1 MYCPKCS
8 QEQISDEMR
17 FCSRCGFS
25 LVVVRD
31 LVAGGEPLVKRD
43 GETQPAQLSCGQKGA
58 RRAAWMLLTSL
69 VLALFVG
76 FLTAIDDDFAVFLL
90 LPFLL
95 FVSGIALLFYGVF
108 VADKR
113 AARKKATALQ
123 AYVAPSMPGQRGTVS
138 STPELYPPR
147 MAPIESFT
155 GRRAQTAEMVRPPSV
170 TENTTRLLDEDADPR
185 RID

>member
-8 QEQISDEMR
+8 QEQISEEMR

-25 LVVVRD
+25 LLAVRD
-31 LVAGGEPLVKRD
+31 LVAGGDPLVKRD
-43 GETQPAQLSCGQKGA
+43 GETPPAQLSCGQKGV
-58 RRAAWMLLTSL
+58 RRAAWMLLSSL
-69 VLALFVG
+69 VVALFIG

-90 LPFLL
+90 LPFLVFIIGL
-95 FVSGIALLFYGVF
+95 VLLFYGVF
-108 VADKR
+108 MADKR
-113 AARKKATALQ
+113 AARKKAAALQ
-123 AYVAPSMPGQRGTVS
+123 AYVAPSMPGQLGAASRA
-138 STPELYPPR
+138 PELYPQR

-155 GRRAQTAEMVRPPSV
+155 GKRAQTAEMVRPPSV